1 MVAVPRSKRNRTT
14 FLCYTGSFFALIFCF
29 YPLLFAK
36 MSLCLQQLPTR
47 NSDFNSLLIC
57 SPHLPAGQS
66 KKDGK
71 PKRVNYLR

>member
-14 FLCYTGSFFALIFCF
+14 FLCYTGSFFALICCF
-29 YPLLFAK
+29 YPLSFADFP
-36 MSLCLQQLPTR
+36 LLAAAPHEEQRLP
-47 NSDFNSLLIC
+47 NSPLIC